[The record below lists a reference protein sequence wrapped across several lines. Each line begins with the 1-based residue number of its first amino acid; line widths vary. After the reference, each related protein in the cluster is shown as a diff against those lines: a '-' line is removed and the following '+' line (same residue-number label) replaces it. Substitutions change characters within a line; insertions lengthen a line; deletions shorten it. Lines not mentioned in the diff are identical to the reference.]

1 MKTTLLSTV
10 IAVALATAAAPVL
23 AQADAALPL
32 SGAAYRIAE
41 QAFAAYER
49 GDYPAAYRQSSEA
62 IRLRPDVVRLRL
74 LQIYALQKLG
84 RGAEAQQQARRA
96 LDAGLKDPALPAL
109 AAARSAA
116 TGGEGARTTSP
127 SRPVGSAADRS
138 RQRAYA
144 LATEAYAAYDAG
156 RMGEAASKA
165 EQAFRQQ
172 PKQGAWA
179 LLWVA
184 ALEGQQQPE
193 QADAAISTALQLGA
207 PNVEELRARR
217 VTLDRQRAL
226 LQAQQAYRSLSTQ
239 EDAAAVAQARTA
251 VELAPEVATYRLL
264 LITAQLQQGQLAD
277 AERSAD

>member
-10 IAVALATAAAPVL
+10 ITVALATAAAPVL
-23 AQADAALPL
+23 AQTDAPLPL

-109 AAARSAA
+109 AAAPRTS
-116 TGGEGARTTSP
+116 TGAARTGAVPRAPATVTDRN
-127 SRPVGSAADRS
+127 SRK
-138 RQRAYA
+138 AYM

-156 RMGEAASKA
+156 QMGVAASKA
-165 EQAFRQQ
+165 EQAFRQ
-172 PKQGAWA
+172 
-179 LLWVA
+179 
-184 ALEGQQQPE
+184 
-193 QADAAISTALQLGA
+193 
-207 PNVEELRARR
+207 
-217 VTLDRQRAL
+217 
-226 LQAQQAYRSLSTQ
+226 
-239 EDAAAVAQARTA
+239 
-251 VELAPEVATYRLL
+251 
-264 LITAQLQQGQLAD
+264 
-277 AERSAD
+277 

>member
-10 IAVALATAAAPVL
+10 IAVALATASVSVQ
-23 AQADAALPL
+23 AQADAQLPL

-49 GDYPAAYRQSSEA
+49 GDYRAAYQQSTEA

-96 LDAGLKDPALPAL
+96 LDAGMKDPALPAL
-109 AAARSAA
+109 AAATAARSAA

-138 RQRAYA
+138 RQQAYA

-165 EQAFRQQ
+165 EQAFRKQ
-172 PKQGAWA
+172 PK
-179 LLWVA
+179 
-184 ALEGQQQPE
+184 
-193 QADAAISTALQLGA
+193 
-207 PNVEELRARR
+207 
-217 VTLDRQRAL
+217 
-226 LQAQQAYRSLSTQ
+226 
-239 EDAAAVAQARTA
+239 
-251 VELAPEVATYRLL
+251 
-264 LITAQLQQGQLAD
+264 
-277 AERSAD
+277 